1 MSENMQAPPAGA
13 PYYPRAQALKLSPHA
28 DARSFLSVS
37 SDDNGKPCSIPVQV
51 GLFFDGTNNNLERD
65 LNGKRIAAPISSA
78 MRKKLELQAKA
89 DGKQTSSIE
98 LPLPKQKSPLPLDE
112 ASHSNVARL
121 YQAFPYTKTAV
132 GLHGFYIQG
141 VGTAFPEIGE
151 PTESAEGKA
160 FAKGGQARIVWGLF
174 QVLNAI
180 HMTVFNQ
187 EPLYKKTAFG
197 QFAQAYGR
205 EVGQVANGHQ
215 RDGKRVTHKD
225 WFAPHLAKLQAA
237 LKATPKPAIP
247 SVTVSV
253 FGFSRGGAEAV
264 AFCHLFD
271 KLLEGGCLAGIKAEI
286 NFLGVFDVVAT
297 VGGSASVA
305 KTLPMPGAIFDGHWS
320 WANDV
325 DEPLPGCVTHGVHL
339 IAAHEMR
346 MNFPVTRQSGG
357 GMQEFLYP
365 GSHSDVG
372 GGYAPNEQGK
382 ARGGQGSLLSQIPL
396 AHMYLA
402 ARKAGVPLLP
412 FSEMTDR
419 TKIDFEVDANLA
431 SAWKAYAKEL
441 GDNGGLLKA
450 HMSLFY
456 RWRAMRLNT
465 LESTANFQAGSEQDQ
480 EDLSSANRLL
490 AGDLDLL
497 HHRKSAHHVQQHH
510 DQRDHSNRPEFGSEY
525 RYKANQ
531 WQIVRANTHTSL
543 DEWETFALQHFDNPE
558 PLPDEVARFFD
569 DHVHDSFATFY
580 MAGEVTEFDKR
591 CRVEKVMDQDSA
603 DLKGFDKKIH
613 EKTTKVREAQAKQAK
628 GEELNAE
635 EAALVKEAEYSTPYP
650 VMKDEDTSD
659 LLSWGDELAVRTQS
673 GTRREGG
680 GYLIRRGYYP
690 HRGFFIRR
698 SHHEDELRQS
708 PKARVYKVEDEENA
722 PAVYEWS
729 NNLPKDIA
737 KSRNEQEEITQLA

>member
-1 MSENMQAPPAGA
+1 MSENLQSPPKAA
-13 PYYPRAQALKLSPHA
+13 PYYPSAQALKLPANS
-28 DARSFLSVS
+28 DARSFLSLAV
-37 SDDNGKPCSIPVQV
+37 DDAGKPCSIPVQV

-65 LNGKRIAAPISSA
+65 LNGKRIAVPVSTAR
-78 MRKKLELQAKA
+78 RKKLEAQANKA
-89 DGKQTSSIE
+89 EGKFNSSVE
-98 LPLPKQKSPLPLDE
+98 RSLPKQKSPLPFNE

-121 YQAFPYTKTAV
+121 YQAFPNSKTAA
-132 GLHGFYIQG
+132 GLHGIYIQG
-141 VGTAFPEIGE
+141 VGTDFPEIGE

-160 FAKGGQARIVWGLF
+160 FAKGGQARIIWGLF

-180 HMTVFNQ
+180 HMTVFTQ
-187 EPLYKKTAFG
+187 EPLYKKAVLG
-197 QFAQAYGR
+197 QLAQAYGR
-205 EVGQVANGHQ
+205 EIGRVAIAHQ

-225 WFAPHLAKLQAA
+225 WFAPHIDKLQAA

-286 NFLGVFDVVAT
+286 NFLGVFDVVAS

-320 WANDV
+320 WANYV
-325 DEPLPGCVTHGVHL
+325 DKPLPGCVTKGVHL

-346 MNFPVTRQSGG
+346 MNFPVTRQRGG

-419 TKIDFEVDANLA
+419 AKVDFEVDANLA
-431 SAWKAYAKEL
+431 SAWKAYAQEL
-441 GDNGGLLKA
+441 GDGGGVLKS

-456 RWRAMRLNT
+456 RWKAMRLT
-465 LESTANFQAGSEQDQ
+465 SLESTASFQASSEQDK

-490 AGDLDLL
+490 AGDLELL
-497 HHRKSAHHVQQHH
+497 HHRKSTHAQHH
-510 DQRDHSNRPEFGSEY
+510 DRGHSNQPEFGSEY

-531 WQIVRANTHTSL
+531 WQVIRANSHTAL
-543 DEWETFALQHFDNPE
+543 DEWETFAVGHFENPE
-558 PLPDEVARFFD
+558 PLPDDVARFFD

-591 CRVEKVMDQDSA
+591 SRVERVMDQDPSE
-603 DLKGFDKKIH
+603 LKGFDKKIH
-613 EKTTKVREAQAKQAK
+613 QKTTQVHEAQAKQAR
-628 GEELNAE
+628 GEELTAE
-635 EAALVKEAEYSTPYP
+635 DAALVKEAEYGTPYP
-650 VMKDEDTSD
+650 VMKDEDASD
-659 LLSWGDELAVRTQS
+659 LLSWGEEMAVRTQS

-680 GYLIRRGYYP
+680 GYFVRRGYYP
-690 HRGFFIRR
+690 HSGFFIRR
-698 SHHEDELRQS
+698 SEHEDELRQAP
-708 PKARVYKVEDEENA
+708 PKRVRKGEDEDNA
-722 PAVYEWS
+722 SAVYEWS
-729 NNLPKDIA
+729 NNLIKDIA
-737 KSRNEQEEITQLA
+737 QARKEQEELVQMA

>member
-1 MSENMQAPPAGA
+1 MAEQMQAPPEAA
-13 PYYPRAQALKLSPHA
+13 PYHPTDRALKLTTKA
-28 DARSFLSVS
+28 DALGFLSVCV
-37 SDDNGKPCSIPVQV
+37 DDSGKPCSIPVHV
-51 GLFFDGTNNNLERD
+51 GMFFDGTNNNLERD
-65 LNGKRIAAPISSA
+65 LKGRRIAVPLSDVK
-78 MRKKLELQAKA
+78 RRKLETKA
-89 DGKQTSSIE
+89 RAEGKSVSFVEPPT
-98 LPLPKQKSPLPLDE
+98 PKQKSPLPTSE

-121 YQAFPYTKTAV
+121 HQAFPDAKGAA
-132 GLHGFYIQG
+132 GLYRYYIPG
-141 VGTAFPEIGE
+141 VGTAFPDIGE
-151 PTESAEGKA
+151 PTESAGGKA
-160 FAKGGQARIVWGLF
+160 FAKGGLARIIWGIF
-174 QVLNAI
+174 QALNAI
-180 HMTVFNQ
+180 YLTVK
-187 EPLYKKTAFG
+187 EGTPIYKDERIG
-197 QFAQAYGR
+197 EFAQAYGR
-205 EVGQVANGHQ
+205 EVGRVATGHQ

-225 WFAPHLAKLQAA
+225 WFAPHIEKLQAA

-247 SVTVSV
+247 SVKVSV

-320 WANDV
+320 WANHV
-325 DEPLPGCVTHGVHL
+325 DEPLPGCVTKGVHL

-346 MNFPVTRQSGG
+346 MNFPVTRQRGS

-372 GGYAPNEQGK
+372 GGYAPNEHGK

-402 ARKAGVPLLP
+402 AREAGVPLLP
-412 FSEMTDR
+412 YSEMASTDR
-419 TKIDFEVDANLA
+419 TDFEVDAKLA
-431 SAWKAYAKEL
+431 SAWEAYAKEL
-441 GDNGGLLKA
+441 GGGGVLKS
-450 HMSLFY
+450 HMGLFY
-456 RWRAMRLNT
+456 RWKAMRLTT
-465 LESTANFQAGSEQDQ
+465 LESTTSFQASSEQDK
-480 EDLSSANRLL
+480 EDLLSANRLL
-490 AGDLDLL
+490 VGDLELL
-497 HHRKSAHHVQQHH
+497 HHRKSTHMQHQ
-510 DQRDHSNRPEFGSEY
+510 DRDHSNQPEFGSEY

-531 WQIVRANTHTSL
+531 WQVIRANSHTSL
-543 DEWETFALQHFDNPE
+543 DEWETFAVGHFDHPE
-558 PLPDEVARFFD
+558 PLPDDVARFFD

-591 CRVEKVMDQDSA
+591 CRVEKVMDQDPA
-603 DLKGFDKKIH
+603 ELKGFDQKIH
-613 EKTTKVREAQAKQAK
+613 QKTTKVHEAQAKQTR
-628 GEELNAE
+628 GEELTAE
-635 EAALVKEAEYSTPYP
+635 EATLVKEADYGTPYP

-680 GYLIRRGYYP
+680 GYIVRRGYYP

-698 SHHEDELRQS
+698 SEHEDELHQTP
-708 PKARVYKVEDEENA
+708 PKRIRKIEDEASA

-737 KSRNEQEEITQLA
+737 QSRKEQQVPLAQGR